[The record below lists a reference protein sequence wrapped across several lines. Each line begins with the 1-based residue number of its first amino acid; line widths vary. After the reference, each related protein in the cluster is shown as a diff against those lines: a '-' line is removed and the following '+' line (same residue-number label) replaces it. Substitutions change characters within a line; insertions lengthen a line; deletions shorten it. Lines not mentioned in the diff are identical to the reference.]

1 LIVLIGDTN
10 LGADFIWKLNQHYH
24 IRLPTMRASANRNI
38 YFIIA
43 AAVIYN
49 LILLFAA
56 TDKNPPTTN
65 SENELTTSS
74 LAE

>member
-1 LIVLIGDTN
+1 LIDLSGDTN

-24 IRLPTMRASANRNI
+24 IRFPTMRASANRNI
-38 YFIIA
+38 YFVIA

-49 LILLFAA
+49 LFLLFAP
-56 TDKNPPTTN
+56 TDKNPPTTS

-74 LAE
+74 LTE